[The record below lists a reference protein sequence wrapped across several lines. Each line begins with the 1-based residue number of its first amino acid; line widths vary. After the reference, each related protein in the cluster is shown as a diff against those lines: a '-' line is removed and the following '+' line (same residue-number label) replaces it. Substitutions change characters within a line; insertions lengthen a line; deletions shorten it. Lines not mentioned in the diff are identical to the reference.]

1 MEILT
6 LLLEAIP
13 TVGFPIVCVVALAIF
28 ISKIYKAS
36 ELREANLMA
45 EIKETRKI
53 NAQAI
58 ETITKYADSI
68 ETMKGDI
75 GEIKTDV
82 AILTA
87 KVDNKQ

>member
-1 MEILT
+1 MEVLT

-13 TVGFPIVCVVALAIF
+13 TVGFPIVCVIALAIF

-36 ELREANLMA
+36 EAREASLMA

-68 ETMKGDI
+68 ETIKSDI
-75 GEIKTDV
+75 SEIKTDMT
-82 AILTA
+82 ILTA
-87 KVDNKQ
+87 KVDSK

>member
-13 TVGFPIVCVVALAIF
+13 TIGFPIVCVIALAIF

-36 ELREANLMA
+36 EVREEKLMK
-45 EIKETRKI
+45 EISETRKV

-68 ETMKGDI
+68 ETIKSDI
-75 GEIKTDV
+75 SEIKTDMT
-82 AILTA
+82 ILTA
-87 KVDNKQ
+87 KVDSK